1 MLSDIGL
8 MKGIGG
14 KMDWLTQRQTILS
27 QNIANSDTPNYRP
40 RDLKE
45 QDFGAV
51 MKAEQSKPKLRQ
63 AATNESH
70 IGGATELRAPK
81 SAKSREVYEA
91 SIDGNAVVLEEQLL
105 KAQATQS
112 DYSLVTNL
120 YKKNVGMLR
129 MVVSGQ

>member
-1 MLSDIGL
+1 MLENIGL

-27 QNIANSDTPNYRP
+27 QNIANSDTPDYRP

-51 MKAEQSKPKLRQ
+51 MRMEQSKPKLRQ
-63 AATNESH
+63 AATNEGH
-70 IGGATELRAPK
+70 LGGSAELRAPK
-81 SAKSREVYEA
+81 SVKSREVYEA

-112 DYSLVTNL
+112 DYSLITNL
-120 YKKNVGMLR
+120 YKKNVGMIK
-129 MVVSGQ
+129 MVVAQ